1 MDILKCTSTQKI
13 LTDCRIDNLM
23 KNGSVVF
30 IGLSI
35 LVDQNIG

>member
-13 LTDCRIDNLM
+13 LTGSPIDNLM